1 MHRQPESIFLS
12 SREHDVT
19 RAPRGSGDG
28 ISWVDG
34 IGDAAAVPQ
43 RTICASPTSSD
54 SSAAIGPAAFAR
66 KSAAVPPIDRA
77 ASTRV
82 EDLARDPPRGSSTRL
97 RATAGNRRNRTEHT

>member
-1 MHRQPESIFLS
+1 MSAFTMASVGTSAAVPVSPPSRAATSATFRMHRQPESIFLS

-66 KSAAVPPIDRA
+66 
-77 ASTRV
+77 
-82 EDLARDPPRGSSTRL
+82 
-97 RATAGNRRNRTEHT
+97 